1 VTMHTPSFATPSHP
15 SAPAELHLRYLWTIA
30 FIAALGGLL
39 FGYDWVVI
47 GGAKPFYEVYFHLT
61 SEALIGWAN
70 SCALVGCFAGSLVA
84 GPAAD
89 RVGRKKVLV
98 FSALLF
104 GFSSILTGWAHSFD
118 MFIAWRIIGGLAIGL
133 ASNVSPMYIAEISPA
148 QWRGRL
154 VSLNQL
160 AIVIGI
166 LAAQL
171 ANWRIAERVPSGPLQ
186 AVLATSWNAQY
197 GWRWMFTAV
206 AVPAVLFL
214 CSAPLIP
221 ESPRWLVGK
230 RSPEAALSVLT
241 RIGGPQY
248 ARLELAVIQK
258 SLAPSEIAGWR
269 ELLSAHSRKL
279 LAIGAALAVLQQ
291 WTGINILFNYAQ
303 EVYRSAGYGVSE
315 ILFNIVITGA
325 INLIFT
331 IVAMLLVDRFGRR
344 KLMIFGCIAIG
355 TSHLAASAAYRSH
368 AQGTWVL
375 VLTLCAIAFYAMS
388 LAPITWVLITE
399 IFPNRMRASAVSIS
413 VATLW
418 VASFLLTYTF
428 PLLNRA
434 IGTSGA
440 FLIYAAI
447 CFAGA
452 IFVFTSISETNGR
465 PLEDLTTRR
474 DQPDDNAFKASMRA
488 TRQDIT

>member
-1 VTMHTPSFATPSHP
+1 MHTSP
-15 SAPAELHLRYLWTIA
+15 SAPLAQPSATGELQLRYLWTIA

-61 SEALIGWAN
+61 SQASIGWAN
-70 SCALVGCFAGSLVA
+70 SCALLGCFAGSLLA
-84 GPAAD
+84 GPSSD
-89 RVGRKKVLV
+89 RFGRQRLLVL
-98 FSALLF
+98 SALLF
-104 GFSSILTGWAHSFD
+104 ALSSILTGWAHSFD
-118 MFIAWRIIGGLAIGL
+118 AFITWRIIGGVAIGL

-148 QWRGRL
+148 PWRGRL

-171 ANWRIAERVPSGPLQ
+171 INWRIAEEIPAGSIQ
-186 AVLATSWNAQY
+186 TVLATSWNAQF

-214 CSAPLIP
+214 FLAPFIP
-221 ESPRWLVGK
+221 ESPRWLAG
-230 RSPEAALSVLT
+230 RNDQQGALDVLT
-241 RIGGPQY
+241 RIGGQQY
-248 ARLELAVIQK
+248 ARSELAVIQG
-258 SLAPSEIAGWR
+258 SLAAPHESSGWR
-269 ELLSAHSRKL
+269 ELLSAHGRKL
-279 LAIGAALAVLQQ
+279 LAIGAALAILQQ
-291 WTGINILFNYAQ
+291 WSGINILFNYAQ

-325 INLIFT
+325 INLVFT
-331 IVAMLLVDRFGRR
+331 VIAMLLVDRFGRR

-355 TSHLAASAAYRSH
+355 ASHLAASAAYRSN

-375 VLTLCAIAFYAMS
+375 VLTLCAIAFYATS

-399 IFPNRMRASAVSIS
+399 IFPNRMRASAVSVS

-440 FLIYAAI
+440 FLLYAVI

-452 IFVFTSISETNGR
+452 AFVFAAVPETNGR
-465 PLEDLTTRR
+465 PLETIQDA
-474 DQPDDNAFKASMRA
+474 NAAHP
-488 TRQDIT
+488 